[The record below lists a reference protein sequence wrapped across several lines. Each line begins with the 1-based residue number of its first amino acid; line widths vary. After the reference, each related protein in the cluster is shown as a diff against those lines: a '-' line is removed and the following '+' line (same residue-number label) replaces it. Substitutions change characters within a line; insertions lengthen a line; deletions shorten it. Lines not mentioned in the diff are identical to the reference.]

1 MEETR
6 RRLLG
11 SMGLVLVAPALVA
24 VPGEALAQA
33 AGRALRIAIL
43 DDASASSQSDLW
55 RYFLA
60 RLAESGFTEG
70 RNLVV
75 EMHYARGAT
84 ERLPAIAKAAAAR
97 KPDIIVAR
105 GTPSAQAAKQATT
118 AIPVV
123 FLSVAD
129 PVRVGLIASL
139 SRPGGNLT
147 GLTFI
152 STEVAPKS
160 LELLREIAPQTR
172 KVGYLGDGSNEG
184 GASVFEQ
191 LQKYARSLKVT
202 VQFFDGRLRADLERS
217 FATLVREEFDGL
229 IVGNSG
235 VLWEHRDQILQF
247 AAEQKFATVYPR
259 REYVEAGGLVSYG
272 AELSVMYQRA
282 AGYVEQIAQGARPSE
297 LPVER
302 SSTVRMVVN
311 LKTARQQGIRI
322 PQRVLVRADRVIE

>member
-105 GTPSAQAAKQATT
+105 GTPSAQAAKAG
-118 AIPVV
+118 
-123 FLSVAD
+123 D
-129 PVRVGLIASL
+129 DGD
-139 SRPGGNLT
+139 PGG
-147 GLTFI
+147 
-152 STEVAPKS
+152 VP
-160 LELLREIAPQTR
+160 
-172 KVGYLGDGSNEG
+172 VGCRSGS
-184 GASVFEQ
+184 AS
-191 LQKYARSLKVT
+191 A
-202 VQFFDGRLRADLERS
+202 
-217 FATLVREEFDGL
+217 
-229 IVGNSG
+229 
-235 VLWEHRDQILQF
+235 
-247 AAEQKFATVYPR
+247 
-259 REYVEAGGLVSYG
+259 
-272 AELSVMYQRA
+272 LSPAFPGRA
-282 AGYVEQIAQGARPSE
+282 A
-297 LPVER
+297 
-302 SSTVRMVVN
+302 T
-311 LKTARQQGIRI
+311 
-322 PQRVLVRADRVIE
+322 